1 MTDYL
6 TITQKNRQ
14 LFEQA
19 LQASLKEMP
28 MHPLLKRALV
38 YAVDG
43 GGKRLRPVLLLES
56 YALFAKDLDAAMPF
70 AVSLEMIHN
79 YSLVHDDLPAMDDD
93 DYRRGRPSLHKEF
106 DEAMGILAGDALL
119 NGALELAMSAAQQDP
134 NKWMATQ
141 ILTRAAG
148 TDGMLSGQIM
158 DLYDR
163 VEDLAHLLRLYEKK
177 TGKLILAACEAG
189 AVLGGATEEERA
201 FLRDY
206 AGHVGAAFQIQ
217 DDLLDA
223 GQDLE
228 ADNMTILRFMT
239 QEEAEENMVSHTEK
253 ALLALS
259 RLAGR
264 NTDRLMQITRSLMH
278 RDV

>member
-177 TGKLILAACEAG
+177 TGKLILPPAKR
-189 AVLGGATEEERA
+189 VR
-201 FLRDY
+201 FW
-206 AGHVGAAFQIQ
+206 
-217 DDLLDA
+217 A
-223 GQDLE
+223 GQQRRSVLFLE
-228 ADNMTILRFMT
+228 TMPGMSGRHSRYRMIYWTPVRIWKQTI
-239 QEEAEENMVSHTEK
+239 
-253 ALLALS
+253 
-259 RLAGR
+259 
-264 NTDRLMQITRSLMH
+264 
-278 RDV
+278 